1 MSMFIKNNLW
11 FKFLHKFYI
20 WGNLRFCNYLKF
32 LLFIKKFIFIILF
45 KFIYQSLLYKA
56 FFLFFTSYRNNIN
69 NINLKKKHVQ
79 KGYKSKNLGIYIRN
93 FLKNQDNVLEPKNHC
108 YLLMRFKRKNLFL
121 TLLNTDGNVLCKTNI
136 GSCGFKKKVK
146 FTGYAIKRTTK
157 TFYQK
162 IVKSFIKT
170 IYFINKNAEKRKD
183 KIKELIFLKKKF
195 NKNKK
200 VVTIRRKLKKK
211 KLKNVK
217 NNSNFNLLKRVY
229 NKKLVRTALLK
240 KKVLKNFIN
249 YRSYPH
255 LANLLKNSLKVV
267 FRIKSNLKFWGF
279 RFVMYGIFKRF
290 YWFHGIE
297 IRLPIAHSKG
307 LRLRKKRRI

>member
-1 MSMFIKNNLW
+1 M
-11 FKFLHKFYI
+11 
-20 WGNLRFCNYLKF
+20 
-32 LLFIKKFIFIILF
+32 FIKKFIFIILF

-267 FRIKSNLKFWGF
+267 FRIKSNLKF
-279 RFVMYGIFKRF
+279 
-290 YWFHGIE
+290 
-297 IRLPIAHSKG
+297 
-307 LRLRKKRRI
+307 